1 MRKFVL
7 FIILLQI
14 AVSCKVSY
22 SFTGTSIDP
31 DVNTISVY
39 AIENR
44 AMRVN
49 PSLSNTLTEA
59 LKDKYR
65 RFTRLQQVVEG
76 GDLMVEGEI
85 TSYEVTTMGVTAN
98 EVASQNRLTVTVK
111 IIFTDNKHRE
121 NSFEKNFVAY
131 KDFPATASF
140 DTEEPNLIP
149 TIIENLVEDIFN
161 GTVANW

>member
-1 MRKFVL
+1 MS
-7 FIILLQI
+7 QI
-14 AVSCKVSY
+14 AVSCGIY
-22 SFTGTSIDP
+22 SFTGTSIQP
-31 DVNTISVY
+31 DVNTISIY

-65 RFTRLQQVVEG
+65 KYTKLQQVGEG

-85 TSYEVTTMGVTAN
+85 TSYEVTTSSVSAN
-98 EVASQNRLTVTVK
+98 EVAAQNRFTVTVK
-111 IIFTDNKHRE
+111 IIFTDNKHPE
-121 NSFEKNFVAY
+121 NDFEKNFVAY
-131 KDFPATASF
+131 EDFASSESF
-140 DTEEPNLIP
+140 DSQESKLVDS
-149 TIIENLVEDIFN
+149 IIEKLVEDIFN

>member
-1 MRKFVL
+1 MRKF
-7 FIILLQI
+7 ILSVISLQI
-14 AVSCKVSY
+14 LVSCGIY
-22 SFTGTSIDP
+22 SFTGTSIDT
-31 DVNTISVY
+31 DVNSITIY
-39 AIENR
+39 TIENR

-65 RFTRLQQVVEG
+65 KFTKLQQLVDG

-85 TSYEVTTMGVTAN
+85 TSYETTSMAVTAN

-111 IIFTDNKHRE
+111 IIFTDNKHPK
-121 NSFEKNFVAY
+121 NSFEKNFVSY
-131 KDFPATASF
+131 KDFPSTQPF
-140 DTEEPNLIP
+140 DSVESALLDL
-149 TIIENLVEDIFN
+149 IIEQLVEDIFN